1 MGLDELQPGNTK
13 RAKATAVKAF
23 GRFLDAEE
31 VSLEY
36 VKICIERD
44 VKGQT
49 FVSVM
54 DKFAMRVR
62 LVTTKIIF
70 AVSSMVP
77 LRANVF
83 FCGEEQE
90 CRPPLQRLRHVSIA
104 RDCNGAYDAGRSVAQ
119 ISSTI
124 CLSSRSSCAF
134 ARANTPLLEIL
145 DNGDSYNTSSQ
156 PPNTDAADIT
166 PTIHSHQLTSHSFRR
181 GSAQHANGSADLTV
195 CWIFDRGAWNM
206 STTNKGFSY
215 VFNTTKE
222 DHKVSKVLSGWHVD
236 DSISL
241 LDLTRFDT
249 QTQDRIK
256 NVQNRL
262 YTTCK
267 GLGTTRFNVNQRVL
281 DVLTAYLIR
290 HFPLLKEVNPEGPV
304 IKRLETCV
312 MESDCT
318 VADLLS
324 WSTHLVAI
332 PSSCTKEEIKSCKS
346 SKQVLKIT
354 EESSI
359 IRHQA
364 SVIDHFIQ
372 HVKRQDARMDALEA
386 KLNGAHSPRKE
397 KRQQEHPV
405 ASEPKKR
412 KTHQAVTHLKTTWF
426 SWYAHEPRMWS
437 AQGDK
442 QKKSDAKLL
451 VAFMKLFL
459 EDGFALDSQ
468 APNYRDLVLELGSKA
483 ESSVLEFLRARGISS
498 KGSNAVL
505 KHLRVL
511 HRSGALNDKIAHH
524 RKLLAARKILDPAP
538 GFTQDVLE
546 LVVFSQQSDSGYRSL
561 SIRVNQCLA
570 PHKCW
575 LRRVALCAPLIV
587 LILIFATSCNVIS
600 NNNNKMKPPTKNN
613 ISSRAE
619 FKGLCVMY
627 ANSAGVRIRDQALRH
642 LRTTLNAA
650 SSHSND
656 LHEALYVIF
665 LSLAKRG
672 TRMIELE
679 HLREWIAPP
688 ADATDANDDA
698 EWTAEGSLAGEQLHS
713 VRKVLDCVK
722 EGKKTY
728 YLVDWAPTYEP
739 RENLPQSLIIQF
751 NKERRALVRRTYIE
765 YEASEDNS
773 ENPQ

>member
-54 DKFAMRVR
+54 DKFGMYLAFNEGKNGKPLARHSAMQYYRQVKIWLLEQFPQHRASLETR
-62 LVTTKIIF
+62 LLKMGRTLENFCVKREGGGFVKKATACTKVDLSKMIF

-77 LRANVF
+77 LRRASDLTLVRKQNVSIDAGNVF
-83 FCGEEQE
+83 FLRFIRMKTSEEQGLSIHP
-90 CRPPLQRLRHVSIA
+90 CNVLRHVSIA
-104 RDCNGAYDAGRSVAQ
+104 RDRNGAYDQAAPCSDLLDNLPEQPAQ
-119 ISSTI
+119 AA
-124 CLSSRSSCAF
+124 LSLGPT
-134 ARANTPLLEIL
+134 TPLLEIL
-145 DNGDSYNTSSQ
+145 DNGDSYTELQ

-166 PTIHSHQLTSHSFRR
+166 PTIPVT
-181 GSAQHANGSADLTV
+181 AQHANGSADLTV

-290 HFPLLKEVNPEGPV
+290 HYPLLKEVNPEGPV

-312 MESDCT
+312 LESDCT

-332 PSSCTKEEIKSCKS
+332 PSSCTKEEIKPCKS

-386 KLNGAHSPRKE
+386 KLNGAHSPSKE
-397 KRQQEHPV
+397 KRQQEDPV

-546 LVVFSQQSDSGYRSL
+546 LVVFSKQSDS
-561 SIRVNQCLA
+561 
-570 PHKCW
+570 
-575 LRRVALCAPLIV
+575 
-587 LILIFATSCNVIS
+587 
-600 NNNNKMKPPTKNN
+600 
-613 ISSRAE
+613 
-619 FKGLCVMY
+619 
-627 ANSAGVRIRDQALRH
+627 
-642 LRTTLNAA
+642 
-650 SSHSND
+650 
-656 LHEALYVIF
+656 
-665 LSLAKRG
+665 
-672 TRMIELE
+672 
-679 HLREWIAPP
+679 
-688 ADATDANDDA
+688 
-698 EWTAEGSLAGEQLHS
+698 
-713 VRKVLDCVK
+713 
-722 EGKKTY
+722 
-728 YLVDWAPTYEP
+728 
-739 RENLPQSLIIQF
+739 
-751 NKERRALVRRTYIE
+751 
-765 YEASEDNS
+765 
-773 ENPQ
+773 

>member
-31 VSLEY
+31 NVSIDAGKCSFCGLSHED
-36 VKICIERD
+36 ERGARIVD
-44 VKGQT
+44 P
-49 FVSVM
+49 
-54 DKFAMRVR
+54 
-62 LVTTKIIF
+62 
-70 AVSSMVP
+70 P
-77 LRANVF
+77 LR
-83 FCGEEQE
+83 
-90 CRPPLQRLRHVSIA
+90 RLRHVSIA
-104 RDCNGAYDAGRSVAQ
+104 RDAMALMTQAAPASDLLDN
-119 ISSTI
+119 
-124 CLSSRSSCAF
+124 LPEHSRLKLPF
-134 ARANTPLLEIL
+134 ARANNTAAGDPRQRRRLHRAPTP
-145 DNGDSYNTSSQ
+145 DYRCR
-156 PPNTDAADIT
+156 DIT

-372 HVKRQDARMDALEA
+372 HVKRQDAR
-386 KLNGAHSPRKE
+386 RT
-397 KRQQEHPV
+397 R
-405 ASEPKKR
+405 
-412 KTHQAVTHLKTTWF
+412 W
-426 SWYAHEPRMWS
+426 
-437 AQGDK
+437 K
-442 QKKSDAKLL
+442 Q
-451 VAFMKLFL
+451 
-459 EDGFALDSQ
+459 
-468 APNYRDLVLELGSKA
+468 N
-483 ESSVLEFLRARGISS
+483 
-498 KGSNAVL
+498 
-505 KHLRVL
+505 
-511 HRSGALNDKIAHH
+511 
-524 RKLLAARKILDPAP
+524 
-538 GFTQDVLE
+538 
-546 LVVFSQQSDSGYRSL
+546 
-561 SIRVNQCLA
+561 
-570 PHKCW
+570 
-575 LRRVALCAPLIV
+575 
-587 LILIFATSCNVIS
+587 
-600 NNNNKMKPPTKNN
+600 
-613 ISSRAE
+613 
-619 FKGLCVMY
+619 
-627 ANSAGVRIRDQALRH
+627 
-642 LRTTLNAA
+642 
-650 SSHSND
+650 
-656 LHEALYVIF
+656 
-665 LSLAKRG
+665 
-672 TRMIELE
+672 
-679 HLREWIAPP
+679 
-688 ADATDANDDA
+688 
-698 EWTAEGSLAGEQLHS
+698 
-713 VRKVLDCVK
+713 
-722 EGKKTY
+722 
-728 YLVDWAPTYEP
+728 
-739 RENLPQSLIIQF
+739 
-751 NKERRALVRRTYIE
+751 
-765 YEASEDNS
+765 
-773 ENPQ
+773 